1 MCCILP
7 LRFLDALPDRQLRE
21 ARKQAHNA
29 SCGLNE
35 ATCEERQTMHE
46 IPNFPFPSQTQQSAA
61 ARQELGQPIEMKAGA
76 KDGDSKK
83 TQGQR

>member
-1 MCCILP
+1 M
-7 LRFLDALPDRQLRE
+7 DALPDRQLR
-21 ARKQAHNA
+21 AVRQPAQNA
-29 SCGLNE
+29 IGEPNQ

-83 TQGQR
+83 AQGQR

>member
-1 MCCILP
+1 M
-7 LRFLDALPDRQLRE
+7 DALPDRQLR
-21 ARKQAHNA
+21 AVCKHAHNA
-29 SCGLNE
+29 TGEPNQ

-83 TQGQR
+83 AQGQR

>member
-1 MCCILP
+1 M
-7 LRFLDALPDRQLRE
+7 DALPDRQFRAVRQL
-21 ARKQAHNA
+21 AQNA
-29 SCGLNE
+29 TGEPNQ

-83 TQGQR
+83 AQGQR